1 MALQRLSKEDVG
13 TLSNLQLVS
22 MLVSSLALMAPGA
35 DVSEEDRETAGA
47 NETQVRREIL
57 RLLEIARP
65 SK

>member
-47 NETQVRREIL
+47 NETQVRRELL